1 MPDPIKLMRLYTD
14 EAAYFGDRKVFEIVT
29 ERARAAGVAG
39 ATVLRALVGFG
50 HKPHLHRRHLLDDD
64 QALIVE
70 LLDHESRLRAFLEI
84 LSDLEHLGPVTLEA
98 VEVLRWPD
106 AAVESVKPDAGEG
119 DLM

>member
-1 MPDPIKLMRLYTD
+1 MTDPVKLMRVYTD

-29 ERARAAGVAG
+29 ERARAAGLAG

-50 HKPHLHRRHLLDDD
+50 HTPHLHRRHMLDDD

-70 LLDHESRLRAFLEI
+70 LLDHESRLTTFLQS
-84 LSDLEHLGPVTLEA
+84 LSDIEHLGPVTLVA

-106 AAVESVKPDAGEG
+106 KTTEPV
-119 DLM
+119 

>member
-29 ERARAAGVAG
+29 ERARSAGVAG

-50 HKPHLHRRHLLDDD
+50 HTPHLHRRHLLDDD
-64 QALIVE
+64 QALIIE
-70 LLDHESRLRAFLEI
+70 LLDQESRLRAFLET

-98 VEVLRWPD
+98 VEVLRWPQPTS
-106 AAVESVKPDAGEG
+106 AEPR
-119 DLM
+119 